1 MNDLKLDRRLSTA
14 IKYLRSGMRL
24 ADIGTDHAYL
34 PIYAVMNGISSFAI
48 ASDINEGPINRA
60 KLHIESYSLSDKIA
74 TLRTDGLCD
83 LEKYSPDDI
92 VIFGMGG
99 ELIVNILN
107 NAPWVKTGNRRF
119 ILQPMTNV
127 DTVRLFLA
135 ENGFDIIGETLSEEA
150 GKLYVTICCEYTGKT
165 VSLSFAESLLG
176 RYNIE
181 NALSSPLFE
190 KLTQRVLNTYQVR
203 LDGKKSAGINTT
215 LEETVIKE
223 ISCVIEKIEKSKEKT
238 I

>member
-14 IKYLRSGMRL
+14 IKYLRSGMKL
-24 ADIGTDHAYL
+24 ADVGTDHAYL

-74 TLRTDGLCD
+74 TLRTDGLRG
-83 LEKYSPDDI
+83 LEVYSPDDI

-119 ILQPMTNV
+119 ILQPMTNA
-127 DTVRLFLA
+127 DTVRSFLA
-135 ENGFDIIGETLSEEA
+135 ENGFDIIGETLSEET
-150 GKLYVTICCEYTGKT
+150 GKLYVTLCCEHTGKT
-165 VSLSFAESLLG
+165 ESLSYAEALLG

-190 KLTQRVLNTYQVR
+190 KLTHRVLNTYQVR